1 MKRHLLPWRQPIVPP
16 KSCGFQS
23 SRPRKTINRTYSD
36 WFLTVLNP
44 VLVGSEK
51 YQSRSVVVQFV
62 ICQYVEN
69 MLLLSV
75 VRNKLTA

>member
-1 MKRHLLPWRQPIVPP
+1 MVPS

-23 SRPRKTINRTYSD
+23 SRPRKTINFTYSD
-36 WFLTVLNP
+36 WLLTVLNP

-51 YQSRSVVVQFV
+51 YQSRSAVVQFV
-62 ICQYVEN
+62 ICQFVEN